1 MKIMEYGLIGE
12 HLSHSYSKQIHEL
25 LGHYSY
31 EIKSI
36 APGDVPD
43 FLLKKQFKGINVT
56 IPYKKTV
63 IPFCDTVSPVAQR
76 IGSVNTITV
85 DEDGKLC
92 GDNSDYFGFL
102 YMVQNANITFTNK
115 KVLVLGS
122 GGTARTVQ
130 AVAEDCGAKEIT
142 VVSRTGPVNYENV
155 YEQEGVDIIVNATPV
170 GMYPNTENAPVELSR
185 FPHCSGVLD
194 VTYNP
199 LFSRLLLQAKRLGIP
214 FTNGLSMLAAQA
226 KYSSDLFFRQNTPLE
241 RVDGIVRELTA
252 RFTNIVLIGMPG
264 SGKTTVGK
272 LLAQDTQKF
281 FADTDA
287 MIEEEAGITIP
298 EIFEKFGEEY
308 FRDLESA
315 VISKIGKEKG
325 QVIATGGGAVLR
337 RENYLNL
344 KQNGFIVFL
353 KRDVASLESKGRP
366 LSAGTEAI
374 EKLYEK
380 RLPLY
385 REYCDAEM
393 DGNGTPNEAA
403 KKVLEVYDENTCH

>member
-1 MKIMEYGLIGE
+1 MEYGLIGE

-43 FLLKKQFKGINVT
+43 FLQKKQFKGINVT

-63 IPFCDTVSPVAQR
+63 IPFCDTISPVAKR

-85 DEDGKLC
+85 DENGKLC

-102 YMVQNANITFTNK
+102 YMAQDADITFTNK

-142 VVSRTGPVNYENV
+142 VVSRSGPVNYENV
-155 YEQEGVDIIVNATPV
+155 YEQVGVDIIVNATPV

-199 LFSRLLLQAKRLGIP
+199 LFSRLLLQAKQLGIP

-226 KYSSDLFFRQNTPLE
+226 KHSSDLFFRQNTPLE

-272 LLAQDTQKF
+272 LLACDTQKN

-287 MIEEEAGITIP
+287 LIEEDAGITIP
-298 EIFEKFGEEY
+298 EIFEKYGEEY

-325 QVIATGGGAVLR
+325 QVIATGGGAISR

-353 KRDVASLESKGRP
+353 QREIKSLESKGRP
-366 LSAGTEAI
+366 LSAGTDAI

-393 DGNGTPNEAA
+393 DGNGTPDETAQRIWIDFNER
-403 KKVLEVYDENTCH
+403 N